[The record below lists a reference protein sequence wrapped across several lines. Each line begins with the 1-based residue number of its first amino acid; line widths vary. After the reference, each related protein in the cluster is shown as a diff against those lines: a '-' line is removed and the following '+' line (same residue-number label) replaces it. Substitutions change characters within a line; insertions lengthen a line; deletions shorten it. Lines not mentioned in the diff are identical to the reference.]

1 MQLMSRSW
9 LRLSLALTA
18 LMLFLTACVG
28 APPAAGPTAEPAAEA
43 TAAPAAAAPTAA
55 PAAPA
60 AGAVPAPDEVSEEE
74 LIIGWA
80 RDFTTIDP
88 HKGSASADA
97 LVMHALFDRLIE
109 INGNTGEVVPGL
121 ATEWSVSDDGLVW
134 TIKLREGV
142 TFHDGTPFNAEAVK
156 FNFDRIKDPNT
167 KSEYAVFQLGPY
179 VETRIVDDY
188 TVEVVMSEKYGA
200 FPRALAT
207 YGMGMMS
214 PTHVA
219 EVGSE
224 NVGVNAVGTGP
235 FKFVEWVQQSHLV
248 IERNPDYKWAPEF
261 QSRQLPY
268 FKTIRMNFIPENAT
282 RAVAL
287 ENGEVQA
294 AGLMAA
300 TDWTRLKADT
310 EKYET
315 ATFLRFGYPPPGL
328 FINVDKA
335 PTDDLAVRQA
345 LIHGIDAEAVRQV
358 IYEGTTP
365 PSGGVLSSHAWGFN
379 TAAGEMYPYDPELAG
394 QLLDE
399 AGWVVNS
406 ATGIREK
413 DGQELELT
421 YLSLT
426 GVKNVAE
433 VIEPMLR
440 DLGFKPT
447 LQIEDNPA
455 QQKSAQSGIHNLVW
469 TQWGG
474 VDPSQLKQVYACDNI
489 GSGWNFAHYCNERFE
504 ELMAQGDAE
513 LDPAARETIYKEVQ
527 QILMEDA
534 TIVPLN
540 NQVLLWVFEKDIG
553 GLTTPEATGHSPYLL
568 NVFRYKP

>member
-1 MQLMSRSW
+1 MRM
-9 LRLSLALTA
+9 SLALTA
-18 LMLFLTACVG
+18 LMIFLSACVG
-28 APPAAGPTAEPAAEA
+28 APPASGPTAEPAAQP
-43 TAAPAAAAPTAA
+43 TAAAAAPAAPTAA
-55 PAAPA
+55 PAAPV
-60 AGAVPAPDEVSEEE
+60 GAVPAPEETSEEE
-74 LIIGWA
+74 LVIGWV
-80 RDFTTIDP
+80 RDFTTLDP

-97 LVMHALFDRLIE
+97 LVMHSIFDRLIE

-121 ATEWSVSDDGLVW
+121 ATEWSVSEDGLVW
-134 TIKLREGV
+134 TLKLREGV

-156 FNFDRIKDPNT
+156 FNFDRVADPTT

-179 VETRIVDDY
+179 QETRVIDDT
-188 TVEVVMSEKYGA
+188 TVEVVMTEKYGA

-214 PTHVA
+214 PAHVA
-219 EVGSE
+219 AVGTD
-224 NVGVNAVGTGP
+224 NVGVDPVGTGP
-235 FKFVEWVQQSHLV
+235 FKFVEWVQQSHMA

-261 QSRQLPY
+261 QSRQIAY
-268 FKTIRMNFIPENAT
+268 FKTIRVNFIPENAT

-287 ENGEVQA
+287 ENSEVQA
-294 AGLMAA
+294 GALMAA

-310 EKYET
+310 AKYET
-315 ATFLRFGYPPPGL
+315 ATFTRLGYPPPGL
-328 FINVDKA
+328 FINVDNA
-335 PTDDLAVRQA
+335 PTDDLRVRQA
-345 LIHGIDAEAVRQV
+345 LIHGIDSEAVRQI

-365 PSGGVLSSHAWGFN
+365 PSGGVISSHATGFN
-379 TAAGEMYPYDPELAG
+379 AEAGALYPYDPARAG

-399 AGWVVNS
+399 AGWVLNS

-413 DGQELELT
+413 DGVELALT

-440 DLGFKPT
+440 ELGFKPT

-455 QQKSAQSGIHNLVW
+455 QQKSAQSGSHNVVW

-474 VDPSQLKQVYACDNI
+474 VDPSQLKQVYACNNI

-513 LDPAARETIYKEVQ
+513 LDPAARVAIYNEVQ
-527 QILMEDA
+527 QILMQDA

-553 GLTTPEATGHSPYLL
+553 GLTTPEATGHSPYLI